1 VEGRRDHI
9 GSEDQFCTTNIDGCI
24 LVNAIFWGEL
34 CVGSTKWAH
43 TSMELMFHVKPLM
56 AERCGRLTRSNLM
69 LESVSY
75 DQY

>member
-1 VEGRRDHI
+1 
-9 GSEDQFCTTNIDGCI
+9 
-24 LVNAIFWGEL
+24 
-34 CVGSTKWAH
+34 
-43 TSMELMFHVKPLM
+43 LMFHVKPLM